1 MTIYESTMSLILKQ
15 FLACSSIARRLVLA
29 GVIAILCGLVTTP
42 VQAAGLEVKDI
53 RIGVHDGTTRFV
65 VDLSDKVEP
74 RIFGLPDP
82 FRVVIDLPE
91 VNFVLSE
98 ERIGDGAGL
107 IEKLRYGLFRP
118 GTSRFVLDLKTP
130 SKISKQFLLRPDD
143 GKPWRLVL
151 DMVPASREEFLTSM
165 RPRGKTVPQVAT
177 KPPPLL
183 NRPQNAKPVV
193 VIDAGH
199 GGVDPGAIGIS
210 GAYEKT
216 IALAYSRD
224 VAKRLR
230 ATGRYKVV
238 MTRDRDIFLPLRE
251 RVRIA
256 RAAGADLFLSV
267 HANTHPKRST
277 NGFSV
282 YTLST
287 RASDKEAAALAALEN
302 KSDVIGGVDLGDYSD
317 DVQNIL
323 IDFAQAKTNELS
335 VKFAR
340 DMLVGEIGQRARLL
354 GRPWRSAGFA
364 VLKAPDVPSVL
375 LELGYISNPKEEK
388 LLLSKSHR
396 EKMSAAIVRAVGN
409 YFKENQNANL

>member
-1 MTIYESTMSLILKQ
+1 M
-15 FLACSSIARRLVLA
+15 
-29 GVIAILCGLVTTP
+29 IAISCGLVTTP
-42 VQAAGLEVKDI
+42 VQAQGTGLEVKDI

-74 RIFGLPDP
+74 RVFGLPDP

-130 SKISKQFLLRPDD
+130 SKISKQFLLRPDG

-151 DMVPASREEFLTSM
+151 DMVPASRDEFLTSM
-165 RPRGKTVPQVAT
+165 RPAWRDGCRKLRR

-238 MTRDRDIFLPLRE
+238 MTRNRDIFLPLRE

-388 LLLSKSHR
+388 LLLSKAHR

-409 YFKENQNANL
+409 YFRENQNANL

>member
-1 MTIYESTMSLILKQ
+1 MSLILKT
-15 FLACSSIARRLVLA
+15 FSGLKRRLCVFGIVLM
-29 GVIAILCGLVTTP
+29 
-42 VQAAGLEVKDI
+42 AAVPALQLTAPAAASGLEVKDI
-53 RIGVHDGTTRFV
+53 RIGVHEGATRFV

-74 RIFGLPDP
+74 RVFGLPDP

-91 VNFVLSE
+91 VNFSLSE

-107 IEKLRYGLFRP
+107 IDKLRYGLFRP

-130 SKISKQFLLRPDD
+130 AKVTKQFLLRPEG

-151 DMVPASREEFLTSM
+151 DIAPTSRADFVASM
-165 RPRGKTVPQVAT
+165 RPAAGAAPRVASNP
-177 KPPPLL
+177 PPPLS
-183 NRPQNAKPVV
+183 RPPNAKPVV

-199 GGVDPGAIGIS
+199 GGVDPGAIGVS
-210 GAYEKT
+210 GVYEKT
-216 IALAYSRD
+216 IALSYSREI
-224 VAKRLR
+224 AKRLG
-230 ATGRYKVV
+230 ATGKYKVV

-256 RAAGADLFLSV
+256 RSAGADLFLSV
-267 HANTHPKRST
+267 HANTHPKRT
-277 NGFSV
+277 TEGFSV
-282 YTLST
+282 YTLSNK
-287 RASDKEAAALAALEN
+287 ASDKEAEALAALEN

-375 LELGYISNPKEEK
+375 LELGYISNPQEER
-388 LLLSKSHR
+388 LLMTKAHR
-396 EKMSAAIVRAVGN
+396 QKMADAIVRAVAV
-409 YFKENQNANL
+409 YFKQTQAAQL

>member
-1 MTIYESTMSLILKQ
+1 MSLILKQ
-15 FLACSSIARRLVLA
+15 ILAYLPHSRVTLGAVLTCVMLVGTA
-29 GVIAILCGLVTTP
+29 GSVA
-42 VQAAGLEVKDI
+42 AAGLEVRDI
-53 RIGVHDGTTRFV
+53 RIGVHDGATRFV

-74 RIFGLPDP
+74 RVFGLPDP

-91 VNFVLSE
+91 VNFSLSE

-107 IEKLRYGLFRP
+107 ISKLRYGLFRP
-118 GTSRFVLDLKTP
+118 GTSRFVLDLTTP
-130 SKISKQFLLRPDD
+130 AKVAKQFLLRPEG

-151 DMVPASREEFLTSM
+151 DIQPTTRADFIASM
-165 RPRGKTVPQVAT
+165 RPKPDTAPRVAS
-177 KPPPLL
+177 KPPPPLS
-183 NRPQNAKPVV
+183 RPPNEKPVV

-199 GGVDPGAIGIS
+199 GGVDPGAIGVS
-210 GAYEKT
+210 GVYEKK
-216 IALAYSRD
+216 IALDYSRD

-230 ATGRYKVV
+230 ATGLYKVV

-256 RAAGADLFLSV
+256 RAAGADLFLSL
-267 HANTHPKRST
+267 HANTHPKRAT
-277 NGFSV
+277 KGFSV

-302 KSDVIGGVDLGDYSD
+302 KSDVIGGVDLDGYSD

-340 DMLVGEIGQRARLL
+340 GNLVGEIGQRARLL

-375 LELGYISNPKEEK
+375 LELGYISNPAEER
-388 LLLSKSHR
+388 LLMSKAHR
-396 EKMSAAIVRAVGN
+396 EKMSAAIVRAVGA
-409 YFKENQNANL
+409 YFKETQNARL

>member
-1 MTIYESTMSLILKQ
+1 MKTIYEFGMSLISKQ
-15 FLACSSIARRLVLA
+15 FLAFGSLVRGFGLSVAVAVSWGLA
-29 GVIAILCGLVTTP
+29 VTSAH
-42 VQAAGLEVKDI
+42 AAGLEVKDI

-82 FRVVIDLPE
+82 FRLVIDLPE
-91 VNFVLSE
+91 VNFALSE

-107 IEKLRYGLFRP
+107 IEKLRYGLFRS
-118 GTSRFVLDLKTP
+118 GTSRFVLDLRTP
-130 SKISKQFLLRPDD
+130 SKISKQFLLRPD
-143 GKPWRLVL
+143 GTKPWRLVL
-151 DMVPASREEFLTSM
+151 DMVPTSREDFIASM
-165 RPRGKTVPQVAT
+165 RPSGDIAPRVASKLPVP
-177 KPPPLL
+177 L
-183 NRPQNAKPVV
+183 NRPKNAKPVV

-199 GGVDPGAIGIS
+199 GGVDPGAIGVS

-216 IALAYSRD
+216 IALNYSRD
-224 VAKRLR
+224 IAKRLR

-251 RVRIA
+251 RVRIS

-267 HANTHPKRST
+267 HANSHPKRST
-277 NGFSV
+277 SGFSV

-287 RASDKEAAALAALEN
+287 RASDKEAAMLASLEN

-340 DMLVGEIGQRARLL
+340 DMLIREIGQRARLL

-375 LELGYISNPKEEK
+375 LELGYTSNLKEEK
-388 LLLSKSHR
+388 LLLSKSYK
-396 EKMSAAIVRAVGN
+396 EKVSAAIVRAVDA
-409 YFKENQNANL
+409 YFKSM

>member
-1 MTIYESTMSLILKQ
+1 MSLILKT
-15 FLACSSIARRLVLA
+15 FSGLNRRLCVLGMA
-29 GVIAILCGLVTTP
+29 LLAVVPAILP
-42 VQAAGLEVKDI
+42 AAPAVASGLEVKDI
-53 RIGVHDGTTRFV
+53 RIGVHEGSTRFV
-65 VDLSDKVEP
+65 VDLSDEVDP
-74 RIFGLPDP
+74 RVFGLPDP

-91 VNFVLSE
+91 VNFSLSE

-107 IEKLRYGLFRP
+107 IDKLRYGLFRP

-130 SKISKQFLLRPDD
+130 AKVTKQFLLRPDG

-151 DMVPASREEFLTSM
+151 DIAPTTRADFMASM
-165 RPRGKTVPQVAT
+165 RPSPGDAPRVASRPP
-177 KPPPLL
+177 PPPLS
-183 NRPQNAKPVV
+183 RPPNAKPVV
-193 VIDAGH
+193 VVDAGH
-199 GGVDPGAIGIS
+199 GGVDPGAIGVS
-210 GAYEKT
+210 GVYEKT
-216 IALAYSRD
+216 IALNYAKEI
-224 VAKRLR
+224 AKRLG
-230 ATGRYKVV
+230 ATGKYKIV

-267 HANTHPKRST
+267 HANTHPKRGT
-277 NGFSV
+277 EGFSV
-282 YTLST
+282 YTLSNK
-287 RASDKEAAALAALEN
+287 ASDKEAAALAALEN

-340 DMLVGEIGQRARLL
+340 DMLVGEIGLRARLL

-375 LELGYISNPKEEK
+375 LELGYISNPQEER
-388 LLLSKSHR
+388 LLMTKAHR
-396 EKMSAAIVRAVGN
+396 QKMADAIVRAVAA
-409 YFKENQNANL
+409 YFKQTQAAQL

>member
-1 MTIYESTMSLILKQ
+1 MSLILKH
-15 FLACSSIARRLVLA
+15 FLPSYAWLRRGIGAVLA
-29 GVIAILCGLVTTP
+29 GLFVLGTGLSA
-42 VQAAGLEVKDI
+42 QASGLEVRDI
-53 RIGVHDGTTRFV
+53 RIGIHDGVTRFV

-74 RIFGLPDP
+74 RVFGLPDP

-91 VNFVLSE
+91 VNFSLPE

-130 SKISKQFLLRPDD
+130 AKISKQFLLRPDG

-151 DMVPASREEFLTSM
+151 DIVPTSRSDFIAAM
-165 RPRGKTVPQVAT
+165 RPKTETAPRVASQPPP
-177 KPPPLL
+177 PPPLSRSR
-183 NRPQNAKPVV
+183 NEKPVV
-193 VIDAGH
+193 VVDAGH
-199 GGVDPGAIGIS
+199 GGVDPGAIGVS
-210 GAYEKT
+210 GVYEKK
-216 IALAYSRD
+216 IALDYSHE
-224 VAKRLR
+224 VARRLR
-230 ATGRYKVV
+230 ETGLYEVV

-256 RAAGADLFLSV
+256 RAAGADLFLSI

-277 NGFSV
+277 KGFSV
-282 YTLST
+282 YTLSNK
-287 RASDKEAAALAALEN
+287 ASDKEAAALAALEN

-335 VKFAR
+335 VRFAR
-340 DMLVGEIGQRARLL
+340 ENLVGEIGQRARLL

-375 LELGYISNPKEEK
+375 LELGYISNPTEER
-388 LLLSKSHR
+388 LLVSRAHR
-396 EKMSAAIVRAVGN
+396 EKMSAAIVRAVGK
-409 YFKENQNANL
+409 YFEEAQNARL

>member
-1 MTIYESTMSLILKQ
+1 MSLILKQ
-15 FLACSSIARRLVLA
+15 ISPRCLWFRRLCAAILA
-29 GVIAILCGLVTTP
+29 GFVLLGAGLP
-42 VQAAGLEVKDI
+42 VQASGLEVRDI
-53 RIGVHDGTTRFV
+53 RIGIHDGATRFV

-74 RIFGLPDP
+74 RVFGLPDP

-91 VNFVLSE
+91 VNFLLPE

-130 SKISKQFLLRPDD
+130 AKISKQFLLRPDG

-151 DMVPASREEFLTSM
+151 DIVPTSRDDFIVAM
-165 RPRGKTVPQVAT
+165 RPSAETAPRVASQPP
-177 KPPPLL
+177 PPPLS
-183 NRPQNAKPVV
+183 RPPNEKPVV

-199 GGVDPGAIGIS
+199 GGVDPGAIGVS
-210 GAYEKT
+210 GVYEKK
-216 IALAYSRD
+216 IALDYSRE

-230 ATGRYKVV
+230 DTGLYEVV

-256 RAAGADLFLSV
+256 RAAGADLFLSI
-267 HANTHPKRST
+267 HANTHPKRTT

-282 YTLST
+282 YTLSNN
-287 RASDKEAAALAALEN
+287 ASDKEAAALAALEN

-340 DMLVGEIGQRARLL
+340 GNLVGEIGQRARLL

-375 LELGYISNPKEEK
+375 LELGYISNPAEER
-388 LLLSKSHR
+388 LLLSPAHR

-409 YFKENQNANL
+409 YFAETQNARL

>member
-1 MTIYESTMSLILKQ
+1 MSLILKQ
-15 FLACSSIARRLVLA
+15 ILAYLPHSRVTLAAVLTCVMLVGTA
-29 GVIAILCGLVTTP
+29 GSVA
-42 VQAAGLEVKDI
+42 AAGLEVRDI
-53 RIGVHDGTTRFV
+53 RIGVHDGATRFV

-74 RIFGLPDP
+74 RVFGLPDP

-91 VNFVLSE
+91 VNFSLSE

-107 IEKLRYGLFRP
+107 ISKLRYGLFRP
-118 GTSRFVLDLKTP
+118 GTSRFVLDLTTP
-130 SKISKQFLLRPDD
+130 AKVAKQFLLRPEG

-151 DMVPASREEFLTSM
+151 DIQPTTRADFIASM
-165 RPRGKTVPQVAT
+165 RPKPDTAPRVAS
-177 KPPPLL
+177 KPPPPLS
-183 NRPQNAKPVV
+183 RPPNEKPVV

-199 GGVDPGAIGIS
+199 GGVDPGAIGVS
-210 GAYEKT
+210 GVYEKK
-216 IALAYSRD
+216 IALDYSRD
-224 VAKRLR
+224 VAKRLH
-230 ATGRYKVV
+230 ATGLYKVV

-256 RAAGADLFLSV
+256 RAAGADLFLSL
-267 HANTHPKRST
+267 HANTHPKRAT
-277 NGFSV
+277 KGFSV

-302 KSDVIGGVDLGDYSD
+302 KSDVIGGVDLDGYSD

-340 DMLVGEIGQRARLL
+340 GNLVGEIGQRARLL

-375 LELGYISNPKEEK
+375 LELGYISNPAEER
-388 LLLSKSHR
+388 LLMAKAHR
-396 EKMSAAIVRAVGN
+396 EKMSAAIVRAVGA
-409 YFKENQNANL
+409 YFKETQNARL

>member
-1 MTIYESTMSLILKQ
+1 MLLISKQ
-15 FLACSSIARRLVLA
+15 FLACGSLVRGFGFFFAIVLSWGLAITSASS
-29 GVIAILCGLVTTP
+29 
-42 VQAAGLEVKDI
+42 AGLEVKDI
-53 RIGVHDGTTRFV
+53 RVGVYNGTTRFV

-74 RIFGLPDP
+74 RVFLLPDP

-91 VNFVLSE
+91 VNFVLLE

-107 IEKLRYGLFRP
+107 IEQLRYGLFRP
-118 GTSRFVLDLKTP
+118 GTSRFVLDLNMP
-130 SKISKQFLLRPDD
+130 SKISKQFLLRPS
-143 GKPWRLVL
+143 GTKPWRLVL
-151 DMVPASREEFLTSM
+151 DIVPTSRANFIASM
-165 RPRGKTVPQVAT
+165 RPSGDIKPRVAS
-177 KPPPLL
+177 KPPAPL
-183 NRPQNAKPVV
+183 NRLQNAKPVV

-199 GGVDPGAIGIS
+199 GGVDPGAIGVS

-216 IALAYSRD
+216 IALNYSLD

-256 RAAGADLFLSV
+256 RAANADLFLSL

-282 YTLST
+282 YTLSN

-302 KSDVIGGVDLGDYSD
+302 KSDVIGGVDLDDYSD

-388 LLLSKSHR
+388 LLFSKAHK
-396 EKMSAAIVRAVGN
+396 EKMSAAIVRAVGA
-409 YFKENQNANL
+409 YFKSMQNARP

>member
-1 MTIYESTMSLILKQ
+1 MSLILKT
-15 FLACSSIARRLVLA
+15 FLASFLASAMRHNALRVAVLVALMSGIGA
-29 GVIAILCGLVTTP
+29 MPAVS
-42 VQAAGLEVKDI
+42 AGLEVQDI
-53 RIGVHDGTTRFV
+53 RIGVHEGSTRFV

-91 VNFVLSE
+91 VNFSLSE

-107 IEKLRYGLFRP
+107 IDKLRYGLFRP

-130 SKISKQFLLRPDD
+130 AKVAKQFLLRPDA

-151 DMVPASREEFLTSM
+151 DIEPTTRADFVASM
-165 RPRGKTVPQVAT
+165 RPAADTAPRVAS
-177 KPPPLL
+177 KPPPPSLS
-183 NRPQNAKPVV
+183 RPPNPKPVV
-193 VIDAGH
+193 VVDAGH
-199 GGVDPGAIGIS
+199 GGVDPGAIGVS
-210 GAYEKT
+210 GVYEKT
-216 IALAYSRD
+216 IALNYSRE

-230 ATGRYKVV
+230 ATGKYKVV

-267 HANTHPKRST
+267 HANTHPKRAT
-277 NGFSV
+277 KGFSV
-282 YTLST
+282 YTLSNK
-287 RASDKEAAALAALEN
+287 ASDKEAAALAALEN

-375 LELGYISNPKEEK
+375 LELGYISNPQEER
-388 LLLSKSHR
+388 LLVSKAHR
-396 EKMSAAIVRAVGN
+396 EKMAGAIVRAVAA
-409 YFKENQNANL
+409 YFKQTQAAQL

>member
-1 MTIYESTMSLILKQ
+1 MSLILITL
-15 FLACSSIARRLVLA
+15 LASRKRFCALGIAFFAVVLA
-29 GVIAILCGLVTTP
+29 SLPATP
-42 VQAAGLEVKDI
+42 AAASGLEVKDI
-53 RIGVHDGTTRFV
+53 RIGVYEGSTRFV
-65 VDLSDKVEP
+65 VDLSDEVEP
-74 RIFGLPDP
+74 RVFGLPDP

-91 VNFVLSE
+91 VNFSLSE

-107 IEKLRYGLFRP
+107 IDKLRYGLFRP
-118 GTSRFVLDLKTP
+118 GTSRFVLDLKSPAKVT
-130 SKISKQFLLRPDD
+130 KQFLLRPDG

-151 DMVPASREEFLTSM
+151 DIAPTTRDDFVASM
-165 RPRGKTVPQVAT
+165 RPSAGDAPRVASR
-177 KPPPLL
+177 PPPLL
-183 NRPQNAKPVV
+183 SRPPNAKPVV

-199 GGVDPGAIGIS
+199 GGVDPGAIGVS
-210 GAYEKT
+210 GVYEKT
-216 IALAYSRD
+216 LVLSYSREI
-224 VAKRLR
+224 AKRLR
-230 ATGRYKVV
+230 ATGKCKVV

-267 HANTHPKRST
+267 HANTHPKRNT
-277 NGFSV
+277 KGFSV
-282 YTLST
+282 YTLSNK
-287 RASDKEAAALAALEN
+287 ASDKEAAALAALEN

-335 VKFAR
+335 VRFAR

-375 LELGYISNPKEEK
+375 LELGYISNPQEDR
-388 LLLSKSHR
+388 LLMTTAHR
-396 EKMSAAIVRAVGN
+396 QKMADAIVRAVAD
-409 YFKENQNANL
+409 YFKQTQAAQL

>member
-1 MTIYESTMSLILKQ
+1 MSLILKQ
-15 FLACSSIARRLVLA
+15 ISLRWHGCRSLW
-29 GVIAILCGLVTTP
+29 GAILVGFVLLGAGLP
-42 VQAAGLEVKDI
+42 VQASGLEVRDI
-53 RIGVHDGTTRFV
+53 RIGIHEGATRFV

-74 RIFGLPDP
+74 RVFGLPDP

-91 VNFVLSE
+91 VNFLLPE

-130 SKISKQFLLRPDD
+130 AKISKQFLLRPDG

-151 DMVPASREEFLTSM
+151 DIVPTSRDDFIVAM
-165 RPRGKTVPQVAT
+165 RPSPETAPHVASQP
-177 KPPPLL
+177 PPPLS
-183 NRPQNAKPVV
+183 RTQNDKPVV

-199 GGVDPGAIGIS
+199 GGVDPGAIGVS
-210 GAYEKT
+210 GVYEKA
-216 IALAYSRD
+216 IALDYSRE

-230 ATGRYKVV
+230 DTGLYEVV

-256 RAAGADLFLSV
+256 RAAGADLFLSI
-267 HANTHPKRST
+267 HANTHPKRTT

-282 YTLST
+282 YTLSNK
-287 RASDKEAAALAALEN
+287 ASDKEAAALAALEN

-340 DMLVGEIGQRARLL
+340 ENLVGEIGQRARLL

-375 LELGYISNPKEEK
+375 LELGYISNPTEER
-388 LLLSKSHR
+388 LLMSPAHR
-396 EKMSAAIVRAVGN
+396 ETMSAAIVRAVGN
-409 YFKENQNANL
+409 YFAETQNARL

>member
-1 MTIYESTMSLILKQ
+1 MSLILKQ
-15 FLACSSIARRLVLA
+15 ILAYLPRSHVTLAAVLTCVMLVGTA
-29 GVIAILCGLVTTP
+29 GSVA
-42 VQAAGLEVKDI
+42 AAGLEVRDI
-53 RIGVHDGTTRFV
+53 RIGVHDGATRFV

-74 RIFGLPDP
+74 RVFGLPDP

-91 VNFVLSE
+91 VNFSLSE

-107 IEKLRYGLFRP
+107 ISKLRYGLFRP
-118 GTSRFVLDLKTP
+118 GTSRFVLDLTTP
-130 SKISKQFLLRPDD
+130 AKVAKQFLLRPEG

-151 DMVPASREEFLTSM
+151 DIQPTTRADFIASM
-165 RPRGKTVPQVAT
+165 RPKPDTAPRVAS
-177 KPPPLL
+177 KPPPPLS
-183 NRPQNAKPVV
+183 RPSNEKPVV

-199 GGVDPGAIGIS
+199 GGVDPGAIGVS
-210 GAYEKT
+210 GVYEKK
-216 IALAYSRD
+216 IALDYSRD

-230 ATGRYKVV
+230 ATGLYKVV

-256 RAAGADLFLSV
+256 RAAGADLFLSL
-267 HANTHPKRST
+267 HANTHPKRAT
-277 NGFSV
+277 KGFSV

-302 KSDVIGGVDLGDYSD
+302 KSDVIGGVDLDGYSD

-340 DMLVGEIGQRARLL
+340 GNLVGEIGQRARLL

-375 LELGYISNPKEEK
+375 LELGYISNPAEER
-388 LLLSKSHR
+388 LLMSKAHR
-396 EKMSAAIVRAVGN
+396 EKMSAAIVRAVGA
-409 YFKENQNANL
+409 YFKETQNARL

>member
-1 MTIYESTMSLILKQ
+1 MSLILNQ
-15 FLACSSIARRLVLA
+15 ISACLLRLRAVSAVFLINLALVGIAGSA
-29 GVIAILCGLVTTP
+29 S
-42 VQAAGLEVKDI
+42 AAGLEVRDI
-53 RIGVHDGTTRFV
+53 RIGVHEGATRFV

-74 RIFGLPDP
+74 RVFGLPDP

-91 VNFVLSE
+91 VNFSLSE

-107 IEKLRYGLFRP
+107 ISKLRYGLFRP
-118 GTSRFVLDLKTP
+118 GTSRFVLDLTTP
-130 SKISKQFLLRPDD
+130 AKVSKQFLLRPDGD
-143 GKPWRLVL
+143 KPWRLVL
-151 DMVPASREEFLTSM
+151 DIEPTTRADFIASM
-165 RPRGKTVPQVAT
+165 RPKAETVPRVAS
-177 KPPPLL
+177 KPPPPVS
-183 NRPQNAKPVV
+183 RPPNEKPVV

-199 GGVDPGAIGIS
+199 GGVDPGAIGVS
-210 GAYEKT
+210 GVYEKK
-216 IALAYSRD
+216 IALDYSRD

-230 ATGRYKVV
+230 ATGLYKVV
-238 MTRDRDIFLPLRE
+238 LTRDRDIFLPLRE

-256 RAAGADLFLSV
+256 RAAGADLFLSL
-267 HANTHPKRST
+267 HANTHPKRAT
-277 NGFSV
+277 KGFSV
-282 YTLST
+282 YTLSN

-340 DMLVGEIGQRARLL
+340 ENLVGEIGQRARLL

-375 LELGYISNPKEEK
+375 LELGYISNPAEER
-388 LLLSKSHR
+388 LLVSKAHR
-396 EKMSAAIVRAVGN
+396 EKMSGAIVRAVGA
-409 YFKENQNANL
+409 YFKETQNARL